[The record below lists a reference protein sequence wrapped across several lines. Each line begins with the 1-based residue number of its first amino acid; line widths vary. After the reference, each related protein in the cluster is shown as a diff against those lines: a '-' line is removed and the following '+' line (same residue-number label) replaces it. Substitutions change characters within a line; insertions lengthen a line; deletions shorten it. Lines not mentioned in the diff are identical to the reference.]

1 MTYVIHKPTDLE
13 GEDEEGVPQERDG
26 VALPGLHSLEALV
39 AHVAE
44 DVFGVV
50 GEGEEHG
57 QQPRQQHA
65 VDEDRHRACVGLF
78 ASGEAE
84 VREEDGGE
92 PYPFPED
99 RL

>member
-1 MTYVIHKPTDLE
+1 MRPPTDLE
-13 GEDEEGVPQERDG
+13 GEDDEGVPEEGHR
-26 VALPGLHSLEALV
+26 VALPDRLDALEAPA

-44 DVFGVV
+44 GVAGVV
-50 GEGEEHG
+50 GGGEQHG

-92 PYPFPED
+92 PYPFPQD